1 MGLTSTFND
10 YARKNNLLKEK
21 DRAKPWLKLRTTV
34 LDLTEKLKYLT
45 FSVGAVVFLSIAANM
60 LVAFFGLGGF
70 GNILKSNSR
79 SLAFWTAMDEES
91 AAFDRF
97 IQEQTKETRQEWE
110 KSAKHTELMLEE
122 LPYKYKEIGKV
133 SGRYS

>member
-1 MGLTSTFND
+1 MKKWFCLP
-10 YARKNNLLKEK
+10 LQ
-21 DRAKPWLKLRTTV
+21 
-34 LDLTEKLKYLT
+34 EKLKYLT

-110 KSAKHTELMLEE
+110 KSAKHTELINIKRSEKNGMQE
-122 LPYKYKEIGKV
+122 LGPCITFMKIMTDFAGN
-133 SGRYS
+133 

>member
-1 MGLTSTFND
+1 MKKWFCLP
-10 YARKNNLLKEK
+10 LQ
-21 DRAKPWLKLRTTV
+21 
-34 LDLTEKLKYLT
+34 EKLKYLT

-110 KSAKHTELMLEE
+110 KSAKHTD
-122 LPYKYKEIGKV
+122 PGI
-133 SGRYS
+133 SGRTGGAVRTADCKKRKQPV